1 MSAQRSIA
9 LRRLACPAALCLMA
23 ALAGC
28 RGDEREITVQRT
40 SYGVAHIQARDL
52 EDLAY
57 GFAYAH
63 AQDNVCQTLEFL
75 VTVRGLRSK
84 HFGPEA
90 KGYFGLRDFEN
101 HQIDTFVR
109 FVMRDTVM
117 EDLGKRHPLTQ
128 DAQALRRGY
137 VAGFNRYVDDATGKE
152 RRGRDRTTG
161 VMKLPQECRDRRW
174 RRLVPNGELQM
185 HDRDFDRMT
194 ESTAMLLGAAF
205 FLDEIV
211 GAAPPPAPATP
222 GPHRPEA
229 GIERCLKPPE
239 PAQPPKTA
247 QVESP
252 LDAGSNGWA
261 FGATRTPTGSG
272 VLVANPHFP
281 WRGPLRMWQVH
292 LTVKGG
298 LDAMGATMGH
308 VPMIQIGF
316 NRQVAWTHTASA
328 GKRSTLFALEYV
340 PGATPKYR
348 VDGKDEEFEPV
359 KVEFETTAA
368 DGTRNTVKRTL
379 YETRYG
385 PVLNGTRLPWSTH
398 CVYALKDAN
407 RGNARTLDTLLAI
420 GRAADVKAVGDALRN
435 LGIQWAN
442 TLAADAAGRVL
453 YADHSVT
460 PDIDRRDPARC
471 PFVRHVT
478 VFRLMPNDWLPL
490 LNGSDS
496 TCDWQR
502 TVRHGSPLAGL
513 VSPKHLP
520 RVEHDTYVLN
530 ANDSFWWTSTELQ
543 RLQTWHEFVRDA
555 SAAGIETAVIGEIG
569 PAAGHLR
576 TYAAQREVDDRF
588 AGADGLPGQQMGTAE
603 AMAMILRNRNL
614 AAALVLDDVL
624 AICAAETGDRRDA
637 CDILAAWDRRN
648 DVDSRG
654 ALLFRYLW
662 NMAASLPRSAPVA
675 GRAAPFD
682 RGLDRNDTATRQAV
696 LGGLDAAILELKKAH
711 LLMDAS
717 PGDVQAMPAPHG
729 RIALHGG
736 TEREGVLNKFNFPR
750 GAKLIE
756 GLVPELGTS
765 YLQVV
770 GFQDD
775 KPVADALLVYGQS
788 SHRAS
793 PHATDQ
799 LPLFAAKQWVRLPF
813 TPAQIAADPAYSEI
827 RLERK

>member
-1 MSAQRSIA
+1 VA
-9 LRRLACPAALCLMA
+9 LG
-23 ALAGC
+23 GC
-28 RGDEREITVQRT
+28 RGDEREITIQRT
-40 SYGVAHIQARDL
+40 SYGIAHIQARDF

-63 AQDNVCQTLEFL
+63 AQDNVCKTLEFL

-84 HFGPEA
+84 YFGPEV

-109 FVMRDTVM
+109 FVMRDKVM
-117 EDLGKRHPLTQ
+117 RDLSKRHPLTP
-128 DAQALRRGY
+128 AAEALRRGY

-152 RRGRDRTTG
+152 GRARDRTTG
-161 VMKLPQECRDRRW
+161 VTKLPQECHDRGW
-174 RRLVPNGELQM
+174 RRLVPNSELRM
-185 HDRDFDRMT
+185 HDGDFDRMT
-194 ESTAMLLGAAF
+194 ESTAILLGAAF

-222 GPHRPEA
+222 GPHGPGA
-229 GIERCLKPPE
+229 GIERCLKPPG

-247 QVESP
+247 EAQLP

-261 FGATRTPTGSG
+261 FGARHTPTGSG
-272 VLVANPHFP
+272 VLAANPHFP

-292 LTVKGG
+292 LTVKDG

-348 VDGKDEEFEPV
+348 VDGRDEALDPV

-368 DGTRNTVKRTL
+368 DGTSNTVTRTL

-385 PVLNGTRLPWSTH
+385 PVLSGKRLPWSPD

-407 RGNARTLDTLLAI
+407 RGNARALDTLLAI
-420 GRAADVKAVGDALRN
+420 GKAADVKAVGDALRN

-453 YADHSVT
+453 YADHSPT
-460 PDIDRRDPARC
+460 PDIDNRDPTRC
-471 PFVRHVT
+471 PFARHVT
-478 VFRLMPNDWLPL
+478 GFPLMPNDWIPL

-502 TVRHGSPLAGL
+502 AVRHGSPLAGL
-513 VSPKHLP
+513 VSPQHLP
-520 RVEHDTYVLN
+520 RVERDTYVLN
-530 ANDSFWWTSTELQ
+530 ANDSFWWTSSELQ
-543 RLQTWHEFVRDA
+543 RPSTWHDFVRDA
-555 SAAGIETAVIGEIG
+555 GAAGIETAVIGEIG
-569 PAAGHLR
+569 PAPGHLR

-588 AGADGLPGQQMGTAE
+588 AGADAMPGQQMGIAE
-603 AMAMILRNRNL
+603 ARAMVLRNRNL
-614 AAALVLDDVL
+614 AAAIVLDDVL
-624 AICAAETGDRRDA
+624 AICATETGDRRDA
-637 CDILAAWDRRN
+637 CDILAAWDRRS
-648 DVDSRG
+648 DLDSRG
-654 ALLFRYLW
+654 AVLFRYFW
-662 NMAASLPRSAPVA
+662 SKAASLPRTAPVT

-682 RGLDRNDTATRQAV
+682 RGLDRNDKTTKDAV
-696 LGGLDAAILELKKAH
+696 LAGLDAAILELKKAH
-711 LLMDAS
+711 LLLDAA
-717 PGDVQAMPAPHG
+717 PGDVQAVPVPHG

-736 TEREGVLNKFNFPR
+736 TEREGALNKFSFPHD
-750 GAKLIE
+750 AKLIE

-770 GFQDD
+770 GFHAGE
-775 KPVADALLVYGQS
+775 PVADALLVYGQS

-799 LPLFAAKQWVRLPF
+799 LPLFAAKQWIRLPF
-813 TPAQIAADPAYSEI
+813 TPAQVAADPAFAEI
-827 RLERK
+827 RLKRK